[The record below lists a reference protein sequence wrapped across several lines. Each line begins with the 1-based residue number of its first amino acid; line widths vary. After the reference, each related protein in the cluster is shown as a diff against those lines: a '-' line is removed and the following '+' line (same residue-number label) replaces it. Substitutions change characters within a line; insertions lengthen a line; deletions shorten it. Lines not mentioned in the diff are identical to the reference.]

1 MGRTKRNAVR
11 ALTLL
16 IVLSSTMGLVDGDHS
31 PTHSRWSVEIG
42 EDGSA
47 IESMMLTEQGT
58 ALIPVHIMNENLV
71 SITIEL
77 NYSAPFDATISGPES
92 ITVDGSSDVRL
103 DVIIR
108 GVDILEFEGGSE
120 EDFEVTGTVTSRQ
133 GLPVSVPG
141 DTDSAQVVISMP
153 SIKKMTLE
161 TEGPRGQI
169 DAGEAISILVTLTN
183 EGNVQQVPFN
193 VQLTSNCVL
202 MRLDIYLD
210 GLDSRYDPKEV
221 KSSQVSIDVPEENPT
236 ETCTLSVEA
245 VIYPNDDLSVKITL
259 NESTDVMVNGP
270 TESELDIDVSGITDS
285 LPSPSP
291 LFVALALLSTA
302 RLRTM
307 RQPKS

>member
-11 ALTLL
+11 ALSLL
-16 IVLSSTMGLVDGDHS
+16 IILSSTMSLVNGDHS

-42 EDGSA
+42 EDGSP
-47 IESMMLTEQGT
+47 IESMTLTEQGT
-58 ALIPVHIMNENLV
+58 ALIPVHIVNENLV

-77 NYSAPFDATISGPES
+77 NYSAPFDATTSGPES
-92 ITVDGSSDVRL
+92 ITVDGSSDVKF

-141 DTDSAQVVISMP
+141 DSDSAQVEIAIP

-161 TEGPRGQI
+161 TEGPGGQI
-169 DAGEAISILVTLTN
+169 DAGERISILVTLTN

-193 VQLTSNCVL
+193 VQLTSNCEL
-202 MRLDIYLD
+202 MKLDIYLD
-210 GLDSRYDPKEV
+210 DLDSRYEPKEA
-221 KSSQVSIDVPEENPT
+221 KSQEVPIVIPEENPS

-245 VIYPNDDLSVKITL
+245 IIYPNGDLSVKVTL
-259 NESTDVMVNGP
+259 NESTVVKVNGP
-270 TESELDIDVSGITDS
+270 VESELDIDVSGITDS
-285 LPSPSP
+285 LPAPSP
-291 LFVALALLSTA
+291 LIAALALMSAA
-302 RLRTM
+302 RPRTM
-307 RQPKS
+307 RQPRS

>member
-1 MGRTKRNAVR
+1 
-11 ALTLL
+11 
-16 IVLSSTMGLVDGDHS
+16 MGLVDGDHS

-58 ALIPVHIMNENLV
+58 ALIPVHIVNENLV

-161 TEGPRGQI
+161 TEGPGGQI

-202 MRLDIYLD
+202 MKLDIYLD